1 MIQELLPLVKNTSI
15 SRLLEAQV
23 IPNGVYLLF
32 DKNGNLIEENFKES
46 MQDNDLWESKYKA
59 KNFNSKIISTNKAVV
74 KKISSCSPF
83 AFITW
88 QDVFVKKNDFEKD
101 GKTQKGLET
110 LFNEFYSKLKEIN
123 SEMEDFDIIKNAM
136 NKAVLYVSE
145 HIYDYFQKKDKKTG
159 EITNGDMEK
168 NRIII
173 FIDGSDEEY
182 ENCSKNY
189 LKDKLFLDSKY
200 NINFEDVTYGVPSNN
215 NSYDTSKPFLKH
227 VTQPNKISYQC
238 NFEDCYAIYLLYA
251 WLMGIQKQE
260 NDSKKN
266 NGFIKLKIDSDILEI
281 ENDPNAISYYLIDG
295 SIISRP
301 LGTEFVINNFQVIN
315 KNSNSQVSNGT
326 ENIFFIN
333 SENILELEKLEISQI
348 NNWKTFADYINSD
361 LFSYKLYSDD
371 IKASDSISAKMVAL
385 YYMYAKIF
393 RAAIAYEDISIISNC
408 WDKYMTEL
416 ILCMSK
422 IAIKNADKPNYYN
435 SIIAKLITMKYNF
448 MASKYVNYPGG
459 KKMKNNVIDTIDS
472 VKEKVNGSD
481 TPISETVEEYSYAA
495 GQLAKYLVKQSAAKD
510 ITFKEAAQVLDSK
523 NVEGVTK
530 AIRRLLK
537 KYDHALSINYLKLN
551 NMISMVTNVTFS
563 ETKVNKDMLLA
574 GFVGNNIL
582 FEKKQSDENKEEN

>member
-15 SRLLEAQV
+15 NRLLEAQN
-23 IPNGVYLLF
+23 ISNGTYLLF
-32 DKNGNLIEENFKES
+32 DREGNLIEENVKES
-46 MQDNDLWESKYKA
+46 SQSNDSWESSYKA
-59 KNFNSKIISTNKAVV
+59 KSFNSKIINTNKAVV
-74 KKISSCSPF
+74 KKISSCSPY

-88 QDVFVKKNDFEKD
+88 QDIFTHKNDFEKG
-101 GKTQKGLET
+101 GKQQKGLIT
-110 LFNEFYSKLKEIN
+110 LFNEFYSKLEEIN
-123 SEMEDFDIIKNAM
+123 SDMKDFDIIKNAM
-136 NKAVLYVSE
+136 NKAILYVSE
-145 HIYDYFQKKDKKTG
+145 HVYDYFQKVDKKTG
-159 EITNGDMEK
+159 EITNGNMEQ
-168 NRIII
+168 NRVLI
-173 FIDGSDEEY
+173 FIEGSDEEY

-189 LKDKLFLDSKY
+189 LKDKLFLDSNY
-200 NINFEDVTYGVPSNN
+200 NIIFDNITYGVPSNN
-215 NSYDTSKPFLKH
+215 NSYNSKKPFLKH
-227 VTQPNKISYQC
+227 LTQPNKISYQC
-238 NFEDCYAIYLLYA
+238 NFDDCYAIYLLYI
-251 WLMGIQKQE
+251 WLIGIRLQE
-260 NDSKKN
+260 NTIKN
-266 NGFIKLKIDSDILEI
+266 NNGIIKLKTNSDILEV
-281 ENDPNAISYYLIDG
+281 ENDPNAISYYYING
-295 SIISRP
+295 SVKSST
-301 LGTEFVINNFQVIN
+301 LGTEFVINDFQVIN

-326 ENIFFIN
+326 GNIFFIN

-348 NNWKTFADYINSD
+348 NSWKAFADYVNSD

-371 IKASDSISAKMVAL
+371 IKASDNISAKMVAL

-393 RAAIAYEDISIISNC
+393 RAAIVYEDISIISNC

-422 IAIKNADKPNYYN
+422 VAIKNADKPNYYN

-481 TPISETVEEYSYAA
+481 TPVSETVEEYSYAA